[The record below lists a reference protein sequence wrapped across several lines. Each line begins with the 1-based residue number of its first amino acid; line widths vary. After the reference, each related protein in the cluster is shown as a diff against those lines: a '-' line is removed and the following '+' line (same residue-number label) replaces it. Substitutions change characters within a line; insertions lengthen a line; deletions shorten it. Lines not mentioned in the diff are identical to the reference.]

1 MIREF
6 EQELHFCE
14 ENQVPDEYVKVCLT
28 LLLITE
34 MQNKIRGRIHSI
46 RTKWAK
52 VKSKTVAVLARQ
64 EPWELSF
71 SLAEGVKWNFY
82 VIIFI
87 SC

>member
-14 ENQVPDEYVKVCLT
+14 ENQVPDEHVKVCLT

-34 MQNKIRGRIHSI
+34 MQNKIRARIHSI
-46 RTKWAK
+46 CTRWAK
-52 VKSKTVAVLARQ
+52 VKSQTVAV
-64 EPWELSF
+64 
-71 SLAEGVKWNFY
+71 GVKWNFH